1 MDIPEK
7 RRAIAVDPA
16 SIPNAIEQAVAKT
29 ANIAE
34 SQATEKITQM
44 K

>member
-7 RRAIAVDPA
+7 RRAIAVDPT
-16 SIPNAIEQAVAKT
+16 SIPKASEQAVAKT
-29 ANIAE
+29 AKMAE